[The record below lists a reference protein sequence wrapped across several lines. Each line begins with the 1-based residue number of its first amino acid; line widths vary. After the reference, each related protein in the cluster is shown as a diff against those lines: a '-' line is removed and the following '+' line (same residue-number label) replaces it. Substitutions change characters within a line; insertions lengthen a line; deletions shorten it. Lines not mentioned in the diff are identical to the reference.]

1 MSARLARN
9 WWAIALRGVAAGL
22 FLLGILALP
31 SPTLASLV
39 WLFAAYVAADGI
51 FAILAGLVAARRG
64 ERWGALVIE
73 GTINVTVAVAVLV
86 WPAIA
91 VIPFVRLASAWA
103 VITGALLL
111 AAARRLSGSHGRWL
125 LAFAGIVSAGWGA
138 LVAAAGPSS
147 ASTID
152 TTRLWLVGYAV
163 PFGLVLLLLAA
174 RLQRR
179 QQDGAASS
187 VAGVSKR

>member
-9 WWAIALRGVAAGL
+9 WWAVALRGLAAGS

-31 SPTLASLV
+31 FPTLASLV

-51 FAILAGLVAARRG
+51 FAILAGVAAARRG

-73 GTINVTVAVAVLV
+73 GTTNLTLAAAVLV

-91 VIPFVRLASAWA
+91 VIPFIRLASAWA

-125 LAFAGIVSAGWGA
+125 LAFAGVFSAGWGA
-138 LVAAAGPSS
+138 LAAAAGPSS
-147 ASTID
+147 TSTID
-152 TTRLWLVGYAV
+152 ATRLWLAGYAV
-163 PFGLVLLLLAA
+163 PFGLLLFLLAA

-179 QQDGAASS
+179 QQDGVRSS
-187 VAGVSKR
+187 AAGVPER

>member
-9 WWAIALRGVAAGL
+9 WWAVALRGFAAGL
-22 FLLGILALP
+22 FFLGILALP
-31 SPTLASLV
+31 PPTLASLV

-51 FAILAGLVAARRG
+51 FAILAGVVAARRG

-138 LVAAAGPSS
+138 LAGPSS
-147 ASTID
+147 ASTVD

-179 QQDGAASS
+179 QQDGAASPA
-187 VAGVSKR
+187 AGVSKR